1 MFFNLDGF
9 NLVKFFL
16 GVLGVLGV
24 LCGVCILRVKT
35 LCKSQVN

>member
-9 NLVKFFL
+9 NLVKFF
-16 GVLGVLGV
+16 LGV

-35 LCKSQVN
+35 LCKSQVNYLLFL